1 MRPDPSRVVIRPFR
15 PAVEPRDA
23 TPVDTSR
30 AQRIVDRVLALGP
43 EHATAQLEAVMA
55 DFATR
60 HRYTSAMFERR
71 FLQVGAWL
79 TGTTRLTTDQAHLIG
94 AYFCHE
100 YSYEAAALFNPSI
113 VPHPDQTNAPPG
125 GLSFVMALRAVGEG
139 HISSLTFRTG
149 EIDVA
154 GGVTLDRPSPHAA
167 VPMVVGG
174 EGPEVGVVKIVADA
188 GADVSECVVFP
199 VTAAQSKGIEDV
211 RLTRFVEDD
220 GGATYYGTY
229 TAYSGAAIASE
240 MLETRDFHRFQ
251 LSPLTGDRVSN
262 KGMALF
268 PRRIDGKYAMLGRY
282 DNENL
287 WFITSN
293 DLGHWSGGARNVEPR
308 YPWEF
313 VQIGNCGA
321 PMELDEGW
329 LVLTHGVGPMRNYA
343 IGACLLDK
351 RDPGK
356 LLARTAQPLIRPEPS
371 EREGYVPNVVYTC
384 GGLVHGGTLI
394 LPYAIAD
401 TITTFATMP
410 VDALLASME

>member
-1 MRPDPSRVVIRPFR
+1 M
-15 PAVEPRDA
+15 
-23 TPVDTSR
+23 SR
-30 AQRIVDRVLALGP
+30 AQRIVDRVLALG
-43 EHATAQLEAVMA
+43 EQGASAELANVDL
-55 DFATR
+55 DFSTR
-60 HRYTSAMFERR
+60 HRNTRAMFERR

-79 TGTTRLTTDQAHLIG
+79 TGTSRLTSDQAHLIG

-113 VPHPDQTNAPPG
+113 VLHPDQATAPPG
-125 GLSFVMALRAVGEG
+125 GARFVMALRGVGEG
-139 HISSLTFRTG
+139 HISSITFRTG
-149 EIDVA
+149 TIDANANVS
-154 GGVTLDRPSPHAA
+154 LDPPSPHAA
-167 VPMVVGG
+167 VPTVVGG
-174 EGPEVGVVKIVADA
+174 NGLEHGIVEIVADA
-188 GADVSECVVFP
+188 EANISECVVFP
-199 VTAAQSKGIEDV
+199 VTPAQSKGIEDV

-220 GGATYYGTY
+220 STVTYYGTY

-240 MLETRDFHRFQ
+240 MLSTEDFHHFK
-251 LSPLTGDRVSN
+251 LMPLVGDRVSN

-268 PRRIDGKYAMLGRY
+268 PRRIDGKFAMLGRY

-287 WFITSN
+287 WYLTSS
-293 DLGHWSGGARNVEPR
+293 DLASWSGGVRTVTPC

-321 PMELDEGW
+321 PMEIDEGW
-329 LVLTHGVGPMRNYA
+329 LVMTHGVGPMRNYA

-351 RDPGK
+351 KDPSILIG
-356 LLARTAQPLIRPEPS
+356 RTPEPLIRPEPS

-384 GGLVHGGTLI
+384 GGIICERVLI

-410 VDALLASME
+410 IDRLLAAMV